1 MACTH
6 RRDAYGKT
14 AGRALKDAPSFD
26 QALDKEEQFEPDI

>member
-14 AGRALKDAPSFD
+14 AGRALKNAPSIE
-26 QALDKEEQFEPDI
+26 QVLDKEE